1 MITNLE
7 AEIRAERD
15 DRPYAPP
22 RRSGRLIGLAALVVA
37 AAIAAWLMRGGPEA
51 PVAPATAPP
60 PVAPQAPAAALPV
73 PAPPPAIQYPVAAP
87 EAALRT
93 EDIPQALVQLLG
105 ADAVRTFLQTADF
118 PRRVAAT
125 VDSLGREH
133 APVAAWP
140 VQPIPGAFSVEERPD
155 GPVIAAGNAARYTP
169 FVQFVASV
177 DAGRAVAL
185 YRRMYPLLQAAYR
198 ELGFGDRYLNDRVMA
213 VIDLMLA
220 APEPAEPP
228 QLQLTEV
235 KGPVPSTRPWVRY
248 QYADPQLESL
258 AAGQKILVRVGLAN
272 ERILKG
278 KLRELRKLLVS
289 GAGASQPAGR

>member
-1 MITNLE
+1 MVTNLE
-7 AEIRAERD
+7 AEIRAESD

-22 RRSGRLIGLAALVVA
+22 RRSGGLIGLAALVVA
-37 AAIAAWLMRGGPEA
+37 AGVAAWLMRGGPETPAA
-51 PVAPATAPP
+51 PGAAAP
-60 PVAPQAPAAALPV
+60 PVATQPPAAAV
-73 PAPPPAIQYPVAAP
+73 PAPAIQYPVAAP

-93 EDIPQALVQLLG
+93 EDIPHALTQLLG

-125 VDSLGREH
+125 IDSLGREH

-140 VQPIPGAFSVEERPD
+140 VQPIPGAFSVEDHPD
-155 GPVIAAGNAARYTP
+155 GPVIAAANAARYTP

-177 DAGRAVAL
+177 DAERSVAL
-185 YRRMYPLLQAAYR
+185 YRRMYPLLQGAYR
-198 ELGFGDRYLNDRVMA
+198 DLGFGDHYLNDRVMA

-220 APEPAEPP
+220 TPEPAEPP
-228 QLQLTEV
+228 RLQLTEV

-272 ERILKG
+272 ERTLKA
-278 KLRELRKLLVS
+278 KLRQVRKLLVS
-289 GAGASQPAGR
+289 GSGASPVGAR

>member
-22 RRSGRLIGLAALVVA
+22 WRPGGLIGLAVLVVA
-37 AAIAAWLMRGGPEA
+37 AAVAAWLMRAGPEA
-51 PVAPATAPP
+51 PVAPAASSPP
-60 PVAPQAPAAALPV
+60 IAAQPAAPAL
-73 PAPPPAIQYPVAAP
+73 PAPGIQYPVAP
-87 EAALRT
+87 EAAMRAD
-93 EDIPQALVQLLG
+93 DIPQALTRLLG
-105 ADAVRTFLQTADF
+105 SDAVRSFLQTAEF
-118 PRRVAAT
+118 ARRAAAT
-125 VDSLGREH
+125 IDSLGREH

-140 VQPIPGAFSVEERPD
+140 VQPTPGAFSVEERPD

-177 DAGRAVAL
+177 DPERAVAL
-185 YRRMYPLLQAAYR
+185 YRRMYPLLQGAYR
-198 ELGFGDRYLNDRVMA
+198 ELGFGDRYLNDRVVE

-235 KGPVPSTRPWVRY
+235 KGPVASTRPWVRY

-272 ERILKG
+272 ERTLKAR
-278 KLRELRKLLVS
+278 LRQFRKLLVS
-289 GAGASQPAGR
+289 GSGASQPAVR